1 MRTRRAH
8 QPRELLQRCPWLQ
21 QVCVET
27 GQSSVLRNHS
37 KARRVETERN
47 RMQSVSADSC
57 VVEGQSSERLTEG
70 VASGQQLQKN
80 KFPFP
85 QRACRDSWAPQN
97 YENHFKGPSY
107 TQKAPQAS
115 ETFPPPPRQRRGFIL
130 GQKNTSQKAH
140 WVSAWHAT
148 IFSRAVWLWDISF
161 CPPCDW
167 LNARGTAW
175 GKAISKAISLRY
187 TAGLSSYQWPLS
199 PFPPPAHH
207 SPLPSL
213 APCRRY
219 GEAVNPKAAHL
230 SSRDLPS
237 VTTGWAR
244 ML

>member
-37 KARRVETERN
+37 QARRIETERN

-115 ETFPPPPRQRRGFIL
+115 ETFFPPQAETGFHLRTEEHFSESTLGKCLACDPLFQSCLTLGHLLLPTLWLTECQRYSMGQSYFKSYKPEVHSRPLKLPMASFSFPSPSPP
-130 GQKNTSQKAH
+130 
-140 WVSAWHAT
+140 
-148 IFSRAVWLWDISF
+148 
-161 CPPCDW
+161 
-167 LNARGTAW
+167 
-175 GKAISKAISLRY
+175 
-187 TAGLSSYQWPLS
+187 LSS
-199 PFPPPAHH
+199 A
-207 SPLPSL
+207 LPCSL
-213 APCRRY
+213 QKVWWGC
-219 GEAVNPKAAHL
+219 
-230 SSRDLPS
+230 
-237 VTTGWAR
+237 
-244 ML
+244 